1 MGQFILKLHELN
13 YIFKY
18 YIPLLCQF
26 IFPVQFAL
34 WLYIVNTTNFLLLY
48 CRLKETFIVLVPAKA
63 QEQMTRVLLF
73 HLRSI

>member
-1 MGQFILKLHELN
+1 
-13 YIFKY
+13 
-18 YIPLLCQF
+18 
-26 IFPVQFAL
+26 
-34 WLYIVNTTNFLLLY
+34 LYIVNTTNFLLLY